1 MIKAESLE
9 AVHTHTHTHTNSLR
23 NGKGITLV
31 ALVVTIVV
39 LLILAGVSIN
49 LVLGENGLITQAQ
62 EAKRKTEELQ
72 RSEANEIENVADEIE
87 DNLKNIVMYG
97 DVPIPENFV
106 YVGGTKESGIVIS
119 DNENDKEKYA
129 KQATVGTDLI
139 GNQFV
144 WVPVEDYNRKA
155 YSLNISTGEND
166 KNTESE
172 IIKWEENN
180 TKVFTEKIFLDEKKS
195 VSKYKGF
202 YIGRYEAG
210 DEESTKGKTLR
221 NNNSSQTNSVTIKA
235 KQVPYSCIT
244 KANAQKLAE
253 NFGIEQG
260 YSSKT
265 RLVSSY
271 AWDSTMNFIA
281 INDNEYVNS
290 TGNGNYYNLE
300 FTYDNIEEKNST
312 KENENG
318 IVIPTGET
326 QSKCNIFD
334 MGGNVWEWT
343 TEEVNETNAYTIRG
357 GCYHNY
363 TNFTAGYRYG
373 YNGDRIG
380 DDIGFRIALF
390 V

>member
-1 MIKAESLE
+1 MKN
-9 AVHTHTHTHTNSLR
+9 TNYKKLNR
-23 NGKGITLV
+23 GITLV
-31 ALVVTIVV
+31 ALVVTIIV

-49 LVLGENGLITQAQ
+49 LVLGENGLITHAQ
-62 EAKRKTEELQ
+62 EAKKKTEELQ
-72 RSEANEIENVADEIE
+72 VSEANEIENVADEIE

-106 YVGGTKESGIVIS
+106 YVGGTKESGFVIS
-119 DNENDKEKYA
+119 DNENDKDKYA
-129 KQATVGTDLI
+129 KQAIVGTDLI

-155 YSLNISTGEND
+155 YALNISTGKND

-180 TKVFTEKIFLDEKKS
+180 TKIFTEKISLDEKKS
-195 VSKYKGF
+195 VNKYKGF

-210 DEESTKGKTLR
+210 DEESTKSKTLR
-221 NNNSSQTNSVTIKA
+221 NNSSSQTNGVAIKA

-253 NFGIEQG
+253 NFRIEQD

-271 AWDSTMNFIA
+271 AWDATMNFIA

-290 TGNGNYYNLE
+290 TGNGNYYNLK
-300 FTYDNIEEKNST
+300 FSYDNIEEKNST

-318 IVIPTGET
+318 MVIPTGET